1 MGKKQRKSH
10 DMKLNNWIKNTK
22 KDKPYVSASGQV
34 MWGTTAENSRKKGVL
49 AKEPSSKGKITA
61 AEVAE

>member
-1 MGKKQRKSH
+1 MAKKTKDQ
-10 DMKLNNWIKNTK
+10 KLNNWIKNTK
-22 KDKPYVSASGQV
+22 KDKPYVSSSGQV
-34 MWGTTAENSRKKGVL
+34 MWGTPAENSRKKGVM